1 VTATPFGVITA
12 GSNSQE
18 AYRGRFVHCSVI
30 GDENP
35 PSGVVV
41 IMKFAEWPVLMLA
54 EAGMTAIV

>member
-1 VTATPFGVITA
+1 MAVPFSITTA
-12 GSNSQE
+12 GSNSHE
-18 AYRGRFVHCSVI
+18 AYSGRFVHCSVI